1 MTVSNERVRSD
12 AKETVRLRYVAMIS
26 TLAFAAVCWVV
37 AIRQMVGMNMG
48 VASQLGSL
56 RFFVVLWASMMAAM
70 MLPGATP
77 AVSRRAQATGQ
88 LSVVP
93 LFVGSYLAVWTLVGV
108 AVFALYR
115 PHGAISAG
123 VVVIVAGVYELTPLK
138 SHFRRRCSADVR
150 SGFEFGF
157 CCLGSSIGLM
167 LVLVA
172 VSIMSITWMS
182 MIAVLSLAQKLLPV
196 RALVDVPVALT
207 IIGLGVLIIID
218 PASIPGLMPPM

>member
-1 MTVSNERVRSD
+1 MTSPNERVRND
-12 AKETVRLRYVAMIS
+12 AKETVNLRCVAVTSI
-26 TLAFAAVCWVV
+26 LAVAAACWVV
-37 AIRQMVGMNMG
+37 SIRQMDGMDMG
-48 VASQLGSL
+48 VASQLGSFD
-56 RFFVVLWASMMAAM
+56 FFVLLWAAMMAAM

-138 SHFRRRCSADVR
+138 SRFRRRCSADVR

-157 CCLGSSIGLM
+157 CCLGFSIGLM